1 MKRYLW
7 WSDVGTELMSILF
20 SSILVFHL
28 DKDTIFAFILN
39 TVFSL
44 LNLAISAY
52 ELNEVKELEE
62 LVEQLPD
69 Y

>member
-1 MKRYLW
+1 MKKYLW
-7 WSDVGTELMSILF
+7 WSDFGTELVSILF

-28 DKDTIFAFILN
+28 DLDTMIAFVLN
-39 TVFSL
+39 TVFSV
-44 LNLAISAY
+44 LNLFISAY
-52 ELNEVKELEE
+52 ELKEVKELEE